1 MLNLRAPHSNFLLGM
16 CMDVHT
22 PILFHLQSL
31 PLLFI
36 SRRLWPGFPPLLN
49 CSSLKFNKH
58 FLKSFLLLC
67 VFWCF
72 NFSHYDFVFWELS
85 LFKAERKLLDMSAF
99 QSGSANA
106 TGVSLMIFKIH
117 LGFFFFFVLR
127 KLPVIFRNSKVMVW
141 MEECTCVQNL
151 ASFAYSLCWTPLG
164 YKGMVSSWW
173 PPSPSVSILHVRT
186 PNLSEIGHSGVQM
199 ALLIERA
206 ACSLSQAPKTHT
218 SLHNL
223 MFLQRSCPVFGHS
236 RYFGLLTR
244 LQYPWGHP
252 ISFHV

>member
-22 PILFHLQSL
+22 PIWFHLQSL
-31 PLLFI
+31 PLFFI
-36 SRRLWPGFPPLLN
+36 SRRLWPGFPRLLN
-49 CSSLKFNKH
+49 CRGLKFNKH

-117 LGFFFFFVLR
+117 LGFIFFLCLENYLSYLETLRLWCEWKTVHVL
-127 KLPVIFRNSKVMVW
+127 
-141 MEECTCVQNL
+141 QNL

-164 YKGMVSSWW
+164 
-173 PPSPSVSILHVRT
+173 
-186 PNLSEIGHSGVQM
+186 
-199 ALLIERA
+199 
-206 ACSLSQAPKTHT
+206 
-218 SLHNL
+218 
-223 MFLQRSCPVFGHS
+223 
-236 RYFGLLTR
+236 
-244 LQYPWGHP
+244 
-252 ISFHV
+252 